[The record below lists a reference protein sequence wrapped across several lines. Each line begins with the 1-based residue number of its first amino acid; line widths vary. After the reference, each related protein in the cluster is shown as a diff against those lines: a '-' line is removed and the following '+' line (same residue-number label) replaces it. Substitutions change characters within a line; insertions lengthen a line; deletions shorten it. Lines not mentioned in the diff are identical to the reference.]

1 MWQVTNSTDLSWNVI
16 STSLGRLMLEN
27 TIALVFWGLKFTN
40 NCLDHIDI
48 DSKSLFITSSIVY
61 GLWLEYEREVSSA
74 NSLVRLKR
82 LSAISL
88 TYNKKS
94 RGQAL
99 NPVGLF

>member
-1 MWQVTNSTDLSWNVI
+1 MRTKVIPKCLWQVTNSTNLSWNVI

-40 NCLDHIDI
+40 HCLDHIDI

-74 NSLVRLKR
+74 NNLVRLKR

-88 TYNKKS
+88 TYNKK
-94 RGQAL
+94 
-99 NPVGLF
+99 